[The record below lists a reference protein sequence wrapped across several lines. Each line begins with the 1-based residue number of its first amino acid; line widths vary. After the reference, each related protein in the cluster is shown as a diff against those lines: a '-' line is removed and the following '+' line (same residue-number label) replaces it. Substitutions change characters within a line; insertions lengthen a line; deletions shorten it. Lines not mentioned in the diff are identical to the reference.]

1 MSASNSSE
9 PDAPIAHASEI
20 IRILRTVCPLETDL
34 LGPTTVEDILAGAEF
49 KPVRGGGHFD
59 LSIAISVVSCVCS
72 LTQLAIKGWELRKP
86 EQDAAQATKDDLV
99 SAEQRARAE
108 IAEYL
113 AQHPELAPVIA
124 ARPALPAEVVQAVK
138 EIRAT
143 GIARSGKTS

>member
-1 MSASNSSE
+1 MSASNASD
-9 PDAPIAHASEI
+9 PDAPIGHTSEI
-20 IRILRTVCPLETDL
+20 IRVLRTVCPLETDL

-49 KPVRGGGHFD
+49 KPVQGGGHFD
-59 LSIAISVVSCVCS
+59 LSIAISLVSCVCS

-86 EQDAAQATKDDLV
+86 EPEVQATKDDLV

-108 IAEYL
+108 IAVYL

-138 EIRAT
+138 EIRT
-143 GIARSGKTS
+143 SGSARSGKAT